1 MPAEPRCDC
10 CDLPLSGCGKAVEQR
25 QRAAAKAEKPPHG
38 AETTAR
44 FDGRC
49 PYCNR
54 RIAVGGKIRY
64 DEEYGWVCVE
74 CADDLD
80 S

>member
-1 MPAEPRCDC
+1 MSETRCGC
-10 CDLPLSGCGKAVEQR
+10 CDLPVSMCGKAVEQR
-25 QRAAAKAEKPPHG
+25 QRAEAAKQRTPHG

-44 FDGRC
+44 YEGRC
-49 PYCNR
+49 PMCNR
-54 RIAVGGKIRY
+54 RIAVGVALRY
-64 DEEYGWVCVE
+64 DEEYGWCCIE